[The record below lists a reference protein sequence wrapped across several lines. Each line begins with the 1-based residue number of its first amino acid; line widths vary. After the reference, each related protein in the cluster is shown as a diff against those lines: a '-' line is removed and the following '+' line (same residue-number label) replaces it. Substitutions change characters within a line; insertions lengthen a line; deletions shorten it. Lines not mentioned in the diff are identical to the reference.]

1 MEPQSAPFQRYQCPG
16 EAREISRAVHL
27 GRLADFYPAC
37 RLCECRTDTGL
48 LPPSQLKQLDEM
60 FSHTPVASLLFE
72 EGLVGIDPTDIH
84 PRLVRRAA
92 AAFASTLDTMGA
104 FAAQRGTVLIGC
116 DGRPATSELIAA
128 AAEGLRMAN
137 VNVIEVGPAT
147 CGSFTHAMQ
156 VFDARGAMLLGNAR
170 SARRE
175 ISLKFWGQSGQPLST
190 GFELTSLEQ
199 TLLANPP
206 RTARTSGTLA
216 RAAVESDY
224 LAQLAPL
231 FHALRPLKV
240 EIDCGCSQFWHY
252 LKQLVGQVACQF
264 VASNPN
270 QNEAESSCDFRL
282 WIDGDGET
290 LRVWDEQG
298 SPVSEQQLLLLLS
311 MKLLREQGRGTI
323 VVPAVMPAKMRK
335 AITKRGGRVEVSTGS
350 SRRDVHQV
358 MIESKAILGGG
369 ANHRYWIASES
380 PATAPT
386 PDALRVLALLLNL
399 LSESDEPLSRR
410 LLLDF

>member
-1 MEPQSAPFQRYQCPG
+1 MEPPLAPFERYHCPG

-37 RLCECRTDTGL
+37 RLCACRTDTGL

-60 FSHTPVASLLFE
+60 FSHTPVPSLLFD

-84 PRLVRRAA
+84 PSMVRRAA
-92 AAFASTLDTMGA
+92 AAFASTLETMGA
-104 FAAQRGTVLIGC
+104 LANQRAPVLIGC

-156 VFDARGAMLLGNAR
+156 VFAAQGGLLLGNAR
-170 SARRE
+170 SVRRE
-175 ISLKFWGQSGQPLST
+175 ISLKFWGPVGEPLST
-190 GFELTSLEQ
+190 GFELATLEQ

-206 RTARTSGTLA
+206 RTSRTSGTLA
-216 RAAVESDY
+216 RAAVEGDY
-224 LAQLAPL
+224 LSQLAPL
-231 FHALRPLKV
+231 FHALRPLRVK
-240 EIDCGCSQFWHY
+240 IDCGCSQFWHY

-264 VASNPN
+264 VAGGSNQSETEN
-270 QNEAESSCDFRL
+270 DCDFRL

-290 LRVWDEQG
+290 LRLWDELG

-311 MKLLREQGRGTI
+311 MKVLRDNGRGTI
-323 VVPAVMPAKMRK
+323 VVPAAMPAKLRK
-335 AITKRGGRVEVSTGS
+335 AITRRGGRVEISAGT
-350 SRRDVHQV
+350 SRHDVHQAMV
-358 MIESKAILGGG
+358 ASQAILGGG
-369 ANHRYWIASES
+369 TNHRYWIASAS
-380 PATAPT
+380 PQIAPT